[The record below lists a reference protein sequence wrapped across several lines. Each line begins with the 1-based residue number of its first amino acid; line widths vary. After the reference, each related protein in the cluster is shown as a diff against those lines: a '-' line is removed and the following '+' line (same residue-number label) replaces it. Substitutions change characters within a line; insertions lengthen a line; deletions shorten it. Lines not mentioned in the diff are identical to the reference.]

1 MSTDSQIQTTDHA
14 AARGR
19 WAVAAMFG
27 VNGFIMGSWAPQ
39 IPFMLPRHN
48 ITEFTLGLM
57 ILLFGVGA
65 VGAMTFAGWLI
76 NHYGSRKITGL
87 FALIACVSFA
97 VIIFAQTIPIA
108 CIALLMVGATGG
120 VMDVAMNSNAV
131 EVEARLNR
139 AIMSA
144 SHGFWSL
151 GGFIG
156 AGTGGWLIGK
166 LGEETHALISTGIA
180 LSVVIAA
187 YPFMITESSHQ
198 EQGAEKPKYA
208 WPKNPSVYILGL
220 MALFSMIPEGAVMD
234 WGALYLSKEM
244 GAPISVSA
252 LAFSFFAGTMAI
264 MRFAGDRVRNSFGAI
279 KTIRYSAVIAAVGLC
294 AGGLAPTPYL
304 AIAAFTLTGLGIAN
318 MVPIVFSAAGN
329 QPGLSPGA
337 GISLVTMMG
346 YSGILL
352 APSLIGFIAEHSGYR
367 IVYITLALVLVV
379 VSLNAGRV
387 SAADRSS

>member
-1 MSTDSQIQTTDHA
+1 MSSTSITIDQP

-76 NHYGSRKITGL
+76 NHYGSRKVTGL

-97 VIIFAQTIPIA
+97 VIIFAKSIPIA
-108 CIALLMVGATGG
+108 CIALVMVGATGG

-156 AGTGGWLIGK
+156 AGIGGWLIGK
-166 LGEETHALISTGIA
+166 VGEENHALIATAIA
-180 LSVVIAA
+180 LVVVIAA
-187 YPFMITESSHQ
+187 YPFMITENSHH
-198 EQGAEKPKYA
+198 EQGVEKPKYA
-208 WPKNPSVYILGL
+208 WPKNPAVYILGF

-279 KTIRYSAVIAAVGLC
+279 KTIRYSALIAAVGLC

-304 AIAAFTLTGLGIAN
+304 AIAAFTVTGLGIAN

-367 IVYITLALVLVV
+367 IVYVTLALVLVV
-379 VSLNAGRV
+379 VSFNANRV
-387 SAADRSS
+387 SAADRQA

>member
-1 MSTDSQIQTTDHA
+1 MSSTSIAIDQP

-97 VIIFAQTIPIA
+97 AIIFAQSIPVA
-108 CIALLMVGATGG
+108 CIALLMVGASGG

-156 AGTGGWLIGK
+156 AGIGGWLIAK
-166 LGEETHALISTGIA
+166 VGEQNHALIATGLA
-180 LSVVIAA
+180 LLVVIPA
-187 YPFMITESSHQ
+187 YPFMITETAHH

-208 WPKNPSVYILGL
+208 WPKNPAVYILGL

-264 MRFAGDRVRNSFGAI
+264 MRFAGDSVRNSFGAI
-279 KTIRYSAVIAAVGLC
+279 KTIRYSALIAAVGLC

-367 IVYITLALVLVV
+367 IVYVTLALVLVV
-379 VSLNAGRV
+379 VALNANRV
-387 SAADRSS
+387 SAADRDK